1 MALAAAPVAV
11 ALIGAG
17 LALVLGF
24 LLWERRAP
32 EPLVDLALL
41 RSRTF
46 TGGAAL
52 ATVEQ
57 IADAVEVS
65 PSTFFRYFPTKDALV
80 LTDDYDP
87 VMVER
92 FRAQP
97 SDLGVVAAFRSA
109 LRETFADLPRTSRR
123 RPRSATPSSCPCRAA
138 GGDRHT
144 AGAPGD
150 RLRALRGPA
159 PG

>member
-65 PSTFFRYFPTKDALV
+65 PSTFFRYFPTTDALV

-97 SDLGVVAAFRSA
+97 PDRGWW
-109 LRETFADLPRTSRR
+109 P
-123 RPRSATPSSCPCRAA
+123 PS
-138 GGDRHT
+138 
-144 AGAPGD
+144 
-150 RLRALRGPA
+150 GP
-159 PG
+159 P